1 MGLNNEVRGR
11 KVDSGEGVVKR
22 MEVFSVSHS
31 QIKQEYR
38 TRNMHRKGCFSRA
51 CDFPLSPAG
60 SDIRDG
66 RTGVKKRTYV
76 KSECCVRA
84 GFARSKPSG

>member
-1 MGLNNEVRGR
+1 M
-11 KVDSGEGVVKR
+11 DSGEGAVKKNGGVLCLSLANKTGISDTKYASQR
-22 MEVFSVSHS
+22 MPFL
-31 QIKQEYR
+31 
-38 TRNMHRKGCFSRA
+38 RA
-51 CDFPLSPAG
+51 CDFPLSPTG